1 MFIFSNKHTCQKKWF
16 CWFISIR
23 TLMRCV
29 RLSHQYTHI
38 VLIDILAGTYSL
50 TSCFFL
56 CRLSYDGDDGHW
68 TKKTQW
74 MALMT
79 DTHTHKCRQES
90 IEWSMSHPKRS
101 LTWVAF
107 ACWLAI
113 VIIRQKKLLRCWLTF
128 KITHAYQG
136 HKGKDKD
143 NWTLELLTKRCIIR
157 LIRRLALAWRFLT
170 TYKWKKKES
179 PCSRKRNYEW

>member
-16 CWFISIR
+16 RWFISIH

-29 RLSHQYTHI
+29 RLSHQYTHTHI

-50 TSCFFL
+50 TSCFFFR
-56 CRLSYDGDDGHW
+56 CLSDDGHW
-68 TKKTQW
+68 TKKNKW

-107 ACWLAI
+107 ACCLAI
-113 VIIRQKKLLRCWLTF
+113 VIIRQKKNFFSADWPFR
-128 KITHAYQG
+128 
-136 HKGKDKD
+136 
-143 NWTLELLTKRCIIR
+143 LLTLIKDIKEKTKII
-157 LIRRLALAWRFLT
+157 
-170 TYKWKKKES
+170 EH
-179 PCSRKRNYEW
+179 